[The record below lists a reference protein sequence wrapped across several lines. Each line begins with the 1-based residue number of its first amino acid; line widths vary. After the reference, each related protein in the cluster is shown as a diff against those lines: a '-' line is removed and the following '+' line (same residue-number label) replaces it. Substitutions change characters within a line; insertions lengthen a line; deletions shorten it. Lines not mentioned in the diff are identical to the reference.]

1 MGWNHQLA
9 KLCLQI
15 CLHDVFFWGGMGG
28 MLVLGMRGETWLTG
42 SRCDCPWL
50 DPFDWS
56 MSKDVVFNRKDEVW
70 SSSII
75 QVIVM
80 NEHPNSFETSESWKL
95 SQVRA
100 QPRGQIIL
108 ISSSVYNVLLVLCFW
123 WIMIHTPTITYND
136 IQWKYSMFIV
146 CTSTPGQA
154 MTYNNLNWSR
164 PTSPHMPLFDRDLP
178 MVSLVVHDGAWSS

>member
-1 MGWNHQLA
+1 MLFFDMG
-9 KLCLQI
+9 
-15 CLHDVFFWGGMGG
+15 D
-28 MLVLGMRGETWLTG
+28 MLVLGMRGETWLTE

-80 NEHPNSFETSESWKL
+80 NEHPNSFQTSESWKL

-100 QPRGQIIL
+100 QPRGQIVL
-108 ISSSVYNVLLVLCFW
+108 ITSSVLSYCVFDQSWC
-123 WIMIHTPTITYND
+123 IHHHTPMITYNHTH
-136 IQWKYSMFIV
+136 WKYSMCIV